1 MIGTESCLQ
10 WEYEGPPVKE
20 TFHIPRSPRPNG
32 IVKDTHALPSGRLFW
47 VHETVDSTSLKRHAP
62 LYMQYVLI
70 HNTYM
75 FVVLGVANKFF
86 FFSLIPYP
94 H

>member
-32 IVKDTHALPSGRLFW
+32 IVQDTHALPSGRLFW
-47 VHETVDSTSLKRHAP
+47 VHETVDSTSL
-62 LYMQYVLI
+62 
-70 HNTYM
+70 
-75 FVVLGVANKFF
+75 VAGNAFQAYQSSIMVGNRLHVKSWPF
-86 FFSLIPYP
+86 
-94 H
+94 